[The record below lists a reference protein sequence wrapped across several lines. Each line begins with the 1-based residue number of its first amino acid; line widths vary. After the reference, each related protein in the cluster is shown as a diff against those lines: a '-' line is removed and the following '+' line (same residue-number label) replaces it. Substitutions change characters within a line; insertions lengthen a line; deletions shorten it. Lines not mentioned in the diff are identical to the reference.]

1 VGFREAKGRMR
12 GQRCCNADL
21 NRSPDQRRH
30 QNQRQRHRG
39 ATMTS
44 KFYNVHVE
52 EDTSIIFQTEAT
64 FGDHEVLYQKWQWEG
79 ITAESIIFVTE
90 EIADID
96 DETLLNEIKA
106 SPLVQEESEIT
117 VKTSETGFTFF
128 NFNFAVS

>member
-1 VGFREAKGRMR
+1 
-12 GQRCCNADL
+12 
-21 NRSPDQRRH
+21 
-30 QNQRQRHRG
+30 
-39 ATMTS
+39 MTS
-44 KFYNVHVE
+44 KFDNVPVE

-90 EIADID
+90 EIANID

-117 VKTSETGFTFF
+117 VKKSETGFTFF
-128 NFNFAVS
+128 NFNFTVS